1 MINPDF
7 VALAN
12 SMRVHAIRCDSI
24 EDLPAKMDEFMRYDN
39 DRPVLFDARVV
50 PEHVYPM
57 IPAGKALHEGILHP
71 SLKPID
77 SRRFSQ

>member
-7 VALAN
+7 VALAQ

-24 EDLPAKMDEFMRYDN
+24 EDLPAKMDEFMSYDN

-57 IPAGKALHEGILHP
+57 VAAGKALHQVLLHP
-71 SLKPID
+71 SLVSLSSWRPKP
-77 SRRFSQ
+77 